1 MSRAVCFSERTN
13 IALRGGATMDLS
25 NLLSSVQG
33 ASGVD
38 PAKLAGAVQETFA
51 SKGGVDGLLGT
62 LRQGGL
68 GGAVDSWISTGPNQ
82 AVEPQQL
89 GAALGPDNVNQIAGK
104 SGLSVEMLL
113 PLLATFL
120 PTIIDMLTPDG
131 NAPKTG
137 VDGGMG
143 QIGDLLG
150 GLLGGR

>member
-1 MSRAVCFSERTN
+1 
-13 IALRGGATMDLS
+13 MDLS
-25 NLLSSVQG
+25 NLISSVSQG
-33 ASGVD
+33 MGGAD
-38 PAKLAGAVQETFA
+38 PAQLTGAVQETFA
-51 SKGGVDGLLGT
+51 SKGGVDGLIGT

-89 GAALGPDNVNQIAGK
+89 EAALGPNNVNQIAAK

-137 VDGGMG
+137 ADGGMG

-150 GLLGGR
+150 GLLGGVR

>member
-1 MSRAVCFSERTN
+1 
-13 IALRGGATMDLS
+13 MDLS
-25 NLLSSVQG
+25 NLLSTVSQATGG
-33 ASGVD
+33 AD
-38 PAKLAGAVQETFA
+38 PAQLADAVQETFA
-51 SKGGVDGLLGT
+51 SKGGVDGLLST

-89 GAALGPDNVNQIAGK
+89 GAALGPDNVNQIASK

-113 PLLATFL
+113 PILAAAL
-120 PTIIDMLTPDG
+120 PMIIDMLTPDG

-137 VDGGMG
+137 ADGGMG

-150 GLLGGR
+150 GLLGGVR

>member
-1 MSRAVCFSERTN
+1 
-13 IALRGGATMDLS
+13 MDLS
-25 NLLSSVQG
+25 NLLSTVSQATGG
-33 ASGVD
+33 AD
-38 PAKLAGAVQETFA
+38 PAQLAGAVQETFS
-51 SKGGVDGLLGT
+51 SKGGVDGLLNT

-89 GAALGPDNVNQIAGK
+89 QAALGPDNVNQIAAK

-113 PLLATFL
+113 PILAAAL
-120 PTIIDMLTPDG
+120 PMIIDMLTPDG

-137 VDGGMG
+137 ADGGMS

-150 GLLGGR
+150 GLLGGVR

>member
-1 MSRAVCFSERTN
+1 
-13 IALRGGATMDLS
+13 MDVS
-25 NLLSSVQG
+25 NLLATLQG
-33 ASGVD
+33 STGVD

-51 SKGGVDGLLGT
+51 SKGGVDGLLTT

-82 AVEPQQL
+82 AVEPQQV
-89 GAALGPDNVNQIAGK
+89 GAALGAENVNQISAK
-104 SGLSVEMLL
+104 SGLPIEALL

-120 PTIIDMLTPDG
+120 PVIIDMLTPDG

-137 VDGGMG
+137 ADGGMG

>member
-1 MSRAVCFSERTN
+1 
-13 IALRGGATMDLS
+13 MDLS
-25 NLLSSVQG
+25 NLMSSVSQATGG
-33 ASGVD
+33 AD

-51 SKGGVDGLLGT
+51 SKGGVDGLLTT

-89 GAALGPDNVNQIAGK
+89 EAALGPNNVNQIAAK

-120 PTIIDMLTPDG
+120 PMIIDMLTPDG

-137 VDGGMG
+137 ADGGMG

>member
-1 MSRAVCFSERTN
+1 
-13 IALRGGATMDLS
+13 MDVS
-25 NLLSSVQG
+25 NLLATIQG
-33 ASGVD
+33 SAGID

-51 SKGGVDGLLGT
+51 SKGGIDGLLNT

-89 GAALGPDNVNQIAGK
+89 GAALGPDNVKQIATK

-113 PLLATFL
+113 PLLAAAL
-120 PTIIDMLTPDG
+120 PMIVDMLTPDG

-137 VDGGMG
+137 ADGGMD

>member
-1 MSRAVCFSERTN
+1 
-13 IALRGGATMDLS
+13 MDLS

-38 PAKLAGAVQETFA
+38 PAKLASAVQETFA
-51 SKGGVDGLLGT
+51 SKGGVDGLLTT

-82 AVEPQQL
+82 AVEPQKL
-89 GAALGPDNVNQIAGK
+89 EAALGPGNVNQIAAK

-120 PTIIDMLTPDG
+120 PMIIDMLTPDG

-137 VDGGMG
+137 SDGGIG

-150 GLLGGR
+150 GLLGGI

>member
-1 MSRAVCFSERTN
+1 
-13 IALRGGATMDLS
+13 MDLS
-25 NLLSSVQG
+25 NLLSTIGQG
-33 ASGVD
+33 AGGAD
-38 PAKLAGAVQETFA
+38 PTKLAAAVQETFA
-51 SKGGVDGLLGT
+51 SKGGVDGLIGT

-89 GAALGPDNVNQIAGK
+89 EAALGPNNVNQIATK

-113 PLLATFL
+113 PILAAAL
-120 PTIIDMLTPDG
+120 PMIIDMLTPDG

-137 VDGGMG
+137 TDGGRG

-150 GLLGGR
+150 GLLGGVR